1 LKAGAKIKSWV
12 PVRSFTHTL
21 EENYAIYDNIEIL
34 VEIEITQ
41 SNIDLLN
48 SVNDSMTD
56 CYIYNRWIDG
66 SVRTDDSRYPMA
78 SLPSSSSSSGSSSS
92 AIVAPRFSQH
102 RSVIAGCYEW
112 MWHLGFTGHDPLLLE
127 SAGNTS
133 EANSTAPPPLSPS
146 PAPLLKKSIPSSV
159 DKPGIPPPTTLQAT
173 KSEDGRPSN
182 EMIEVQKSLS
192 TSDVLVERDSK
203 DDDDLKK
210 GGATTGGNE
219 EMSRSVDDRLPS
231 STSPLSLMKRQSLRA
246 KEQAKEVQQQQQQQ
260 QQQFQPRKSQE
271 RRINGGISPLRNRL
285 QANIPDSDDEIIDEE
300 GPSTVYNADD
310 LSPTRT
316 YERRNTMFD
325 SMDDL
330 TLLSPSQS
338 LHDLAVL
345 AMSPSSPSANRNSQH
360 KNEADGNGA
369 VTDPLDSNSSTA
381 LPRPPPDASAAAV
394 ATLSPLSPISSI
406 HIKSRIDFIYSLDW
420 IKNHIAEL
428 NKLLDDIKGYLP
440 DLRRKMRNEKA
451 FRSSVL
457 KKDPMVQPLPTNL
470 HYQLLGIRKHCV
482 ACHEAHP
489 KPTEIIHSLSCGA
502 LSPHQL
508 GHKLGNQV
516 SMILFLLGY
525 FLLVA
530 SCFSVFLCEFPS
542 FVLLLLLF
550 CSCFVFVVRWFISSR
565 T

>member
-1 LKAGAKIKSWV
+1 VPLKAGEKIKSWI

-48 SVNDSMTD
+48 SANDSMTD

-78 SLPSSSSSSGSSSS
+78 SLPSNAVSSPTM
-92 AIVAPRFSQH
+92 VAPRFSEH

-112 MWHLGFTGHDPLLLE
+112 MWHLGFTGHDPLVLE
-127 SAGNTS
+127 QSTS
-133 EANSTAPPPLSPS
+133 NDGGVGGGSNSTVPPPLSPS

-173 KSEDGRPSN
+173 KSEDNIPSN
-182 EMIEVQKSLS
+182 DLIEVQKSLS
-192 TSDVLVERDSK
+192 ASDLQMMVESHNNN
-203 DDDDLKK
+203 DDDLKK
-210 GGATTGGNE
+210 GGAGATE
-219 EMSRSVDDRLPS
+219 ELSRSVDDRFPS
-231 STSPLSLMKRQSLRA
+231 STSPLSLMRRQSLRA
-246 KEQAKEVQQQQQQQ
+246 VQQAKEVQEQQQQQ
-260 QQQFQPRKSQE
+260 RKSQE
-271 RRINGGISPLRNRL
+271 RRMNGGISPIRNRL
-285 QANIPDSDDEIIDEE
+285 QSNIPDSDDEEE
-300 GPSTVYNADD
+300 ESRHLYNSNVDD
-310 LSPTRT
+310 LSPSRT

-345 AMSPSSPSANRNSQH
+345 ALSPSSPGGQGNNNQQH
-360 KNEADGNGA
+360 SSNEDSNGA
-369 VTDPLDSNSSTA
+369 ITDPVDSNASSA
-381 LPRPPPDASAAAV
+381 LPPPPRSASAAV
-394 ATLSPLSPISSI
+394 AASPLSPISSI

-420 IKNHIAEL
+420 IKSHILEL

-440 DLRRKMRNEKA
+440 DLRRKMRSEKA

-470 HYQLLGIRKHCV
+470 HYQLLEIRKHCV
-482 ACHEAHP
+482 ACYEAHP

-508 GHKLGNQV
+508 GHKQGKLL
-516 SMILFLLGY
+516 MILLFTLVLL
-525 FLLVA
+525 FT
-530 SCFSVFLCEFPS
+530 C
-542 FVLLLLLF
+542 LLLLLSDF
-550 CSCFVFVVRWFISSR
+550 LSFSFFFLTFLLFSSIFLLFFLDFVFFFPS
-565 T
+565 